1 MKDYEEP
8 DITYLKNAGMM
19 MPYLI
24 YVESNIFNIPE
35 RLREIEPHYFVMFNP
50 RQQKFEVHNTNQL
63 HSTYCLTVP
72 FDELDSRT
80 LDEVRRTRWENHK
93 KLMAEIEAHNQKLEL
108 DRLKAAQD
116 KIAWKANE
124 IYKYGKA
131 HESVE
136 KLDDGAYKTRWV

>member
-1 MKDYEEP
+1 MKVKTP
-8 DITYLKNAGMM
+8 DIEFLKNAQMM
-19 MPYLI
+19 FPFLI
-24 YVESNIFNIPE
+24 YIDSNNYDIPE
-35 RLREIEPHYFVMFNP
+35 RIKEIEPHYFVMFNP
-50 RQQKFEVHNTNQL
+50 RQQKFEIHNTNQL

-72 FDELDSRT
+72 FNELDSRT
-80 LDEVRRTRWENHK
+80 LDEVRRTRIENAK

-116 KIAWKANE
+116 KVAWKANE

-131 HESVE
+131 HESVD

>member
-1 MKDYEEP
+1 MKNKKP
-8 DITYLKNAGMM
+8 DIEYLKNAQMM

-24 YVESNIFNIPE
+24 YVESNVDHIPE

-50 RQQKFEVHNTNQL
+50 RQQKFEVHNTNQN

-80 LDEVRRTRWENHK
+80 LDEVRRTRIENGR
-93 KLMAEIEAHNQKLEL
+93 KLMAEMEAHNLKLEL
-108 DRLKAAQD
+108 DRLKAAKD

-131 HESVE
+131 HESIDR
-136 KLDDGAYKTRWV
+136 LDDGAYKTRWA